1 MQRLIFREV
10 AEDWFHNQKE
20 IWSHKHIL
28 NVRISLDELYVSS
41 GDQRINKITQQLKE
55 RIKKKIYKTQEMTRT
70 DVFDDIEMFYNQ
82 IRHHSH
88 LNEMSPEAFK
98 PASK

>member
-1 MQRLIFREV
+1 
-10 AEDWFHNQKE
+10 
-20 IWSHKHIL
+20 
-28 NVRISLDELYVSS
+28 
-41 GDQRINKITQQLKE
+41 
-55 RIKKKIYKTQEMTRT
+55 MTRT

-82 IRHHSH
+82 MRHHSH